1 MAPDDDIHLL
11 KDEID
16 MTTDVIDP
24 NEIDERPTLNE
35 GQEEESPEP
44 GQDLSINEEELH
56 KMFGGSQTTAD
67 MVKG

>member
-1 MAPDDDIHLL
+1 MAPDDEIHIL
-11 KDEID
+11 KEEID

-24 NEIDERPTLNE
+24 NDIDERPTLIE
-35 GQEEESPEP
+35 DEDIEP
-44 GQDLSINEEELH
+44 AQDLSINEEELH